1 MGLGFA
7 SLGMAYVGVIVPGI
21 PFSIFLVFAAYC
33 FAKSS
38 KRMHDWL
45 YNHKYFGPF
54 LTNWVQKKVFPTKG
68 KYLMLAVMASSLIF
82 LWFTTEN
89 IKALMWS
96 GGFMALVA
104 IWAWRF
110 PGSVAEQ
117 ERRVKAGEKVAWL
130 KYLDVSEYSIN
141 LLSASCKSGAL
152 WHILNPFSPYIRT
165 STSYSSK
172 DFC

>member
-1 MGLGFA
+1 MNKIKKYIWMGLGFL

-54 LTNWVQKKVFPTKG
+54 LTNWVQKRVFPTKG
-68 KYLMLAVMASSLIF
+68 KYAMILVMASSLAF

-89 IKALMWS
+89 IKAVAWS

-104 IWAWRF
+104 IWAWKF
-110 PGSVAEQ
+110 PVSVDEHADRIKQ
-117 ERRVKAGEKVAWL
+117 GKKIGWL
-130 KYLDVSEYSIN
+130 K
-141 LLSASCKSGAL
+141 
-152 WHILNPFSPYIRT
+152 
-165 STSYSSK
+165 
-172 DFC
+172 